1 MPVIKAADL
10 AYGRLRSPDLD
21 KQEEFLTAFGMV
33 RAERTNER
41 ALHARHR
48 RAAPPPRHRAG
59 RARNMSASRFMPRAW
74 TISKSCRAAE
84 GASKIENIDEPGG
97 GKRVRL
103 TDPDGFQVEVIHGME
118 MLPKIPVQRPPV
130 NTGED
135 KTQRRNA
142 LYYKG
147 VERGPSHVKRIGHFV
162 VHSPQF
168 EKTLGWYREMFGLR
182 CLRRCLCR
190 RARTTSSARST
201 GSTAATIL
209 STTTP
214 SSASAATRRGST
226 TFSYEAADIDD
237 IMIGH
242 EHLQGKGYEHFW
254 GLGRHS
260 LGSQVFDYWGD
271 PWGRVHEHWAD
282 TDVLN
287 ASVPPNLIGR
297 EELAGPWGGPPPEKF
312 MHHAVRCSSGGALA
326 PSIRAGDRV
335 EISLSLPA
343 RDGTAEWLSREPR
356 DEHLCALRPAVHRRT
371 RTRR

>member
-33 RAERTNER
+33 RAERTAT
-41 ALHARHR
+41 ALYMRGTDPAHHLHVTELGDPKYVGIAFHA
-48 RAAPPPRHRAG
+48 
-59 RARNMSASRFMPRAW
+59 ASPDDLEKL
-74 TISKSCRAAE
+74 SKQP
-84 GASKIENIDEPGG
+84 GATGIETLDEPGG

-103 TDPDGFQVEVIHGME
+103 TDPDGFQVEIIHGMAQ
-118 MLPKIPVQRPPV
+118 LPKIPVQRPPV

-147 VERGPSHVKRIGHFV
+147 VDRGPSHVKRFGHFV
-162 VHSPQF
+162 VHTPQF
-168 EKTLGWYREMFGLR
+168 EKTLGFYREMFGLR
-182 CLRRCLCR
+182 CSDDVYADSKDNIVGSFNRLDRGDDFVDHHAFFCI
-190 RARTTSSARST
+190 RSDKA
-201 GSTAATIL
+201 GINHL
-209 STTTP
+209 
-214 SSASAATRRGST
+214 
-226 TFSYEAADIDD
+226 SYEAADIDD

-260 LGSQVFDYWGD
+260 LGSQVYDYWGD

-287 ASVPPNLIGR
+287 ASVPGNLVGR
-297 EELAGPWGGPPPEKF
+297 HELAGPWGGPPPEKF
-312 MHHAVRCSSGGALA
+312 MHHAVR
-326 PSIRAGDRV
+326 
-335 EISLSLPA
+335 
-343 RDGTAEWLSREPR
+343 
-356 DEHLCALRPAVHRRT
+356 
-371 RTRR
+371 